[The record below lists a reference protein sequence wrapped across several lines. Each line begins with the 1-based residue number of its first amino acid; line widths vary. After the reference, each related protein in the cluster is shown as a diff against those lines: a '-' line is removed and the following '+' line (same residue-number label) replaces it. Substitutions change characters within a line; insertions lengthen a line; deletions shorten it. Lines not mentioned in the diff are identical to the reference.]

1 MIRLDRNEEHMTKK
15 RIKTISTGLVVSLCI
30 LMILATAGFTTY
42 LVLKETYKGSA
53 VAYSTQL
60 IRDLP
65 DDGLSHTIARLF
77 YSEAEIKAIQD
88 GIDPSTVINK
98 KDAMLVST
106 DGIEIHSIKG
116 TTYQA
121 FMMIVH
127 NPEDLIVGV
136 NPDLDSSSAGPSLEE
151 YIELYDG
158 IAGIN
163 AGGFEDA
170 GGKGNGGQAW
180 GIVISDGKLVSGKM
194 SDFGPVIGINKNNQL
209 IASDMSAE
217 QALEWGVRDAVTFGP
232 VFINQYKVV
241 FESARLAGLNPRTVI
256 GQREDGAF
264 LLLVMDG
271 RQPLSLGA
279 LYPDAIK
286 IMQDYGAMTAANL
299 DGGNSTVMVYDG
311 KTINSTVSIYGARN
325 LPTAFIVKDGK

>member
-1 MIRLDRNEEHMTKK
+1 MTNKQT
-15 RIKTISTGLVVSLCI
+15 KTISTGLLVTLCI
-30 LMILATAGFTTY
+30 IMILSTAGVTTY
-42 LVLKETYKGSA
+42 LVLKEKYKGA
-53 VAYSTQL
+53 AIAYSTQL

-65 DDGLSHTIARLF
+65 EEGFSHTIAKLF
-77 YSEAEIKAIQD
+77 YSDAEIKAIKD
-88 GIDPSTVINK
+88 GVDPSTVIIKTN
-98 KDAMLVST
+98 DVVADSN
-106 DGIEIHSIKG
+106 GIEIHSIKG

-121 FMMIVH
+121 FMMIVP
-127 NPEDLIVGV
+127 NPENLIVGV
-136 NPDLDSSSAGPSLEE
+136 NPDLDSSAAGPSLEE

-170 GGKGNGGQAW
+170 DGKGNGGQAW
-180 GIVISDGKLVSGKM
+180 GIVIADGKLVSGNM
-194 SDFGPVIGINKNNQL
+194 SDYGPVIGINTNNQL
-209 IASDMSAE
+209 IAADMSAK
-217 QALEWGVRDAVTFGP
+217 QALEWGVRDGVTFGP
-232 VFINQYKVV
+232 VFINQYDVV

-256 GQREDGAF
+256 GQREDGTF

-271 RQPLSLGA
+271 RQPLSFGA
-279 LYPDAIK
+279 LYPDAIQ
-286 IMQDYGAMTAANL
+286 IMQDFGAMTAANL

>member
-1 MIRLDRNEEHMTKK
+1 MTNK
-15 RIKTISTGLVVSLCI
+15 RTKTMSIGLVVSLCV
-30 LMILATAGFTTY
+30 LMILTTVGVTTY
-42 LVLKETYKGSA
+42 FVLKEQYKGSA
-53 VAYSTQL
+53 VAYSNSL
-60 IRDLP
+60 ISHLP
-65 DDGLSHTIARLF
+65 EDGLSRTIAGLF
-77 YSEAEIKAIQD
+77 YSDEEIRAIKN
-88 GIDPSTVINK
+88 GIDQSQVIYREDVQLTVG
-98 KDAMLVST
+98 

-116 TTYQA
+116 STYQA

-136 NPDLDSSSAGPSLEE
+136 NPNLDSSSAGPSLEE

-170 GGKGNGGQAW
+170 SGKGNGGQAW
-180 GIVISDGKLVSGKM
+180 GIVISDGKLVSGKL
-194 SDFGPVIGINKNNQL
+194 SDYGPVIGINGDNQL
-209 IASDMSAE
+209 IAADMSAE
-217 QALEWGVRDAVTFGP
+217 QALDWGVRDAVTFGP
-232 VFINQYKVV
+232 VFISQYKNV
-241 FESARLAGLNPRTVI
+241 FKSTRLAGLNPRTVI

-271 RQPLSLGA
+271 RQPLSFGA

-325 LPTAFIVKDGK
+325 LPTAFIVKEGK